1 MSDSLQSL
9 FSRCDSVLVFDTET
23 SGLSWQRDEIIEFSA
38 IRLTASGTEE
48 VDEFI
53 RCTRSLPPR
62 IVELTGI
69 TDELLRE
76 EGIGKQAFAEL
87 LAALL
92 TPGTMLAAYN
102 AQFDLLFLYSFL
114 QKYGDARLLQD
125 KQKLDLLTVYRD
137 RRAYPHRLCNA
148 IEQYDLQDRV
158 TNSHRAI
165 DDVRATVEVLRA
177 MGTERDDLERYVDL
191 FGYSSKYG
199 ISGPRIS
206 SVRYLPQGYEPC
218 RSRSRRRRCMM
229 RFSSREIYDCEM
241 PSRSA
246 TSFCVFSGRPP
257 SPKRRLTIRR
267 SRSGSRARASRS
279 SCCSASSSMGR
290 MTMSPSVPSTSDSRS
305 SLPSQSV
312 LIGSSSETSAFWPAI
327 LRMCMRISFS
337 MQREA

>member
-125 KQKLDLLTVYRD
+125 KPKLDLLTVYRD

-148 IEQYDLQDRV
+148 IEQYDLQARISPAAAPPSPCRRRPGLSRLGS
-158 TNSHRAI
+158 TPA
-165 DDVRATVEVLRA
+165 
-177 MGTERDDLERYVDL
+177 
-191 FGYSSKYG
+191 SSPAH
-199 ISGPRIS
+199 SGP
-206 SVRYLPQGYEPC
+206 PC
-218 RSRSRRRRCMM
+218 RSGSGGRTAARRVRSTR
-229 RFSSREIYDCEM
+229 
-241 PSRSA
+241 
-246 TSFCVFSGRPP
+246 RPP
-257 SPKRRLTIRR
+257 
-267 SRSGSRARASRS
+267 
-279 SCCSASSSMGR
+279 C
-290 MTMSPSVPSTSDSRS
+290 
-305 SLPSQSV
+305 
-312 LIGSSSETSAFWPAI
+312 
-327 LRMCMRISFS
+327 
-337 MQREA
+337 

>member
-1 MSDSLQSL
+1 MKFVPYPYQQYCIDSIIYNRAVGL
-9 FSRCDSVLVFDTET
+9 FLDM
-23 SGLSWQRDEIIEFSA
+23 GLGKTVIT
-38 IRLTASGTEE
+38 LTAIHDLRYNRWEVSKPLIIAPKKVAEATWTTEAKKWEHLKMMRVVPVLGTAQQRIRALATPADVYVVNRENVQWLVE
-48 VDEFI
+48 HFKNAWPFDMVVLDESSSFKNSQSK
-53 RCTRSLPPR
+53 RFKSLKLVRSRIKR

-125 KQKLDLLTVYRD
+125 KPKLDLLTVYRD

-206 SVRYLPQGYEPC
+206 SVRYLPQGYEPKAAPL
-218 RSRSRRRRCMM
+218 
-229 RFSSREIYDCEM
+229 Y
-241 PSRSA
+241 A
-246 TSFCVFSGRPP
+246 G
-257 SPKRRLTIRR
+257 L
-267 SRSGSRARASRS
+267 
-279 SCCSASSSMGR
+279 
-290 MTMSPSVPSTSDSRS
+290 
-305 SLPSQSV
+305 
-312 LIGSSSETSAFWPAI
+312 
-327 LRMCMRISFS
+327 
-337 MQREA
+337 